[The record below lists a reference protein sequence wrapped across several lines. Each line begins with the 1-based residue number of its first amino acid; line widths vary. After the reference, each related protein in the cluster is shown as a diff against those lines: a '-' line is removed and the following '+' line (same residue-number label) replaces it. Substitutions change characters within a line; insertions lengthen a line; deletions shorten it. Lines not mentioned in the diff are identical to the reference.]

1 MVAILCHLT
10 ENFVTSHISNLYM
23 TKPATTI
30 DEQFDLLKTRGL
42 AIQDEDKA
50 REILLDIGYYRLGFY
65 LFPFEKSY
73 PQLRNRTHEYIDGA
87 TFEDAVK
94 LYYFDFD
101 LRLLLTRYLTR
112 IEIAFRTA
120 LIYNLSNKYSPNSV
134 WFISPSVVSRSYA
147 RDFENKVYTADFKRN
162 PIIQRHHQKN
172 PNDRFAPS
180 WKTLEFMTFGAV
192 MKLYEQLKERDDKI
206 LIAQKLGIR
215 QVVTFESYMHTIREV
230 RNACAHGHL
239 LYDLR
244 LPRRI
249 NRGPAHITP
258 QESGN
263 IVGALRV
270 IRYMMA
276 QISTK
281 RADDLS
287 ASVKSFYEKLC
298 MEAPNLKPLIPDF
311 SCI

>member
-1 MVAILCHLT
+1 
-10 ENFVTSHISNLYM
+10 M

-30 DEQFDLLKTRGL
+30 DEQLGLLKTRGL

-206 LIAQKLGIR
+206 LIAQKLSIR

-287 ASVKSFYEKLC
+287 ASVKSLYEKLC

>member
-1 MVAILCHLT
+1 MPSHG
-10 ENFVTSHISNLYM
+10 NFVTSHISNLYM

-30 DEQFDLLKTRGL
+30 DEQLDILKTRGL

-281 RADDLS
+281 RADDLG
-287 ASVKSFYEKLC
+287 ASVKSLYEKLC